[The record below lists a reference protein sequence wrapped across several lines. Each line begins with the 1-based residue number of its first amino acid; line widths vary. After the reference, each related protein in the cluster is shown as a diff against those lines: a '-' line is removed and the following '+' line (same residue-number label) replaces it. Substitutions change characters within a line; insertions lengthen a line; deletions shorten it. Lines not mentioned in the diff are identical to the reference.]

1 MTIKKEKIYMVVLD
15 RMGTL
20 NRRRDVFFLHTVF
33 FFFFFWKLDKRLNM
47 FKMTLVRCS

>member
-33 FFFFFWKLDKRLNM
+33 FFLEIGQK
-47 FKMTLVRCS
+47 VEHV

>member
-1 MTIKKEKIYMVVLD
+1 MVVLD

-33 FFFFFWKLDKRLNM
+33 FFFFLEIGQK
-47 FKMTLVRCS
+47 VEHV

>member
-1 MTIKKEKIYMVVLD
+1 MVVLD

-33 FFFFFWKLDKRLNM
+33 FFFFFLEIGQK
-47 FKMTLVRCS
+47 VEHV